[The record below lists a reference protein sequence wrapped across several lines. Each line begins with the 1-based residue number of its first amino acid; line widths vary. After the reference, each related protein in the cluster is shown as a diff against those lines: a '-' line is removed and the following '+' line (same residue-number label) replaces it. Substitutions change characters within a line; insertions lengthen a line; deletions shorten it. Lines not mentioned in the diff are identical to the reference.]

1 MKKLCLTMIALLVA
15 LPLVAQDVEIREDH
29 PGEYVVQEG
38 DTLWDI
44 AGRFLTRPWQW
55 PAIWQANPQIDNPH
69 LIYPGD
75 RLTLIYVDGQPRLVI
90 NAEVDG
96 TRRLGPEI
104 RREDATGPI
113 TTVPLGAIEPYLTRP
128 RFVGPDAL
136 ASLPYVVANQ
146 DERYVA
152 AQPDYSYIRNLPE
165 SPVNGEYMLAR
176 VTSQFE
182 RVETDEGTV
191 IRENELRANR
201 GAVPSDQRP
210 VEVGASSGWNPFR
223 RFGARGDVVGYGMWE
238 VARVRLAQ
246 NGDPATV
253 EIVDAELDVRAGD
266 YLLPLDPYLYDLTF
280 YPRPPAQPVP
290 DNARVIGTFGGEY
303 GVGHYQIVTLDLGM
317 NDGVEPGITFSAFRP
332 GRMAEDGFSR
342 GLRGRP
348 APSGD
353 LERSVELP
361 EQYVGVMMVF
371 RTFGDVSYALVMD
384 GKRAVRT
391 GDRIAHPDR
400 RL

>member
-1 MKKLCLTMIALLVA
+1 MKKLCITMIALLVA

-55 PAIWQANPQIDNPH
+55 PAIWQANPQIENPH

-75 RLTLIYVDGQPRLVI
+75 RLSLIYVDGQPRLVI
-90 NAEVDG
+90 NADG

-104 RREDATGPI
+104 RREAVTGPI

-128 RFVGPDAL
+128 RVLGPDEL
-136 ASLPYVVANQ
+136 AALPYVVANQ

-152 AQPDYSYIRNLPE
+152 APPDYSYVRNLPDAPLN
-165 SPVNGEYMLAR
+165 SEYMLAR
-176 VTSQFE
+176 LTSQFE
-182 RVETDEGTV
+182 RVDADQGSA
-191 IRENELRANR
+191 IRQNQLRNNR

-210 VEVGASSGWNPFR
+210 VEVGARGGWNPFS
-223 RFGARGDVVGYGMWE
+223 RFGQRGDVVGYGLWE
-238 VARVRLAQ
+238 VARVRLAK

-253 EIVDAELDVRAGD
+253 EIIDAELDVRAGD

-280 YPRPPAQPVP
+280 YPRPPEQAIP
-290 DNARVIGTFGGEY
+290 DGARVIGTFGGEY
-303 GVGHYQIVTLDLGM
+303 GVGHYQIVTLDLGR
-317 NDGVEPGITFSAFRP
+317 NDGVEPGVTFSAFRP
-332 GRMAEDGFSR
+332 GQSVEDGFNR

-348 APSGD
+348 APAGD
-353 LERSVELP
+353 LKRSVDLP

-371 RTFGDVSYALVMD
+371 RAFEEVSYALVMD
-384 GKRAVRT
+384 GKRAVSS